1 MMEKENKKPRR
12 EIGIRE
18 IIYWMFI
25 VLGELLFIFSGMI
38 TIQEGQL
45 FIGVLLLVLAVLV
58 FVPRKFFRVSKALK
72 VLILA
77 IIYFALLTM
86 SGIDTSLPEQQ
97 YEHYNLEQP
106 FNLTFG
112 ENVFSVVVNDVST
125 DTTLVIDGKEISTP
139 GIYFFVNGAVTNL
152 GKIPLNFD
160 FQSELRDSEDN
171 LYTPVAS
178 AGDLDAVQ
186 PNLERKFSYIFEI
199 PKEIFGLK
207 LIVKDKTDI
216 DKMVDLE

>member
-1 MMEKENKKPRR
+1 MEKENKKPRK

-25 VLGELLFIFSGMI
+25 ILGELLFIFSGI
-38 TIQEGQL
+38 VTIQAGQF
-45 FIGVLLLVLAVLV
+45 FIGVLFFVLAALV
-58 FVPRKFFRVSKALK
+58 FIPRKFFRISKALK
-72 VLILA
+72 AVILIIAYFVLLV
-77 IIYFALLTM
+77 M
-86 SGIDTSLPEQQ
+86 SGLDAPMPEQQ
-97 YEHYNLEQP
+97 YEYYDLEQP

-112 ENVFSVVVNDVST
+112 ENVFSVVINDVDT
-125 DTTLVIDGKEISTP
+125 DTKLIIDEQEISTP
-139 GIYFFVNGAVTNL
+139 GLYFFVNCAVTNL
-152 GKIPLNFD
+152 EKTPLSFD

-171 LYTPVAS
+171 LYTPIAS

-199 PKEIFGLK
+199 PKEISGLK

-216 DKMVDLE
+216 YKMIDLE